1 MTHRIR
7 YLVLLPFVSALL
19 MMAAIVEATAGEAP
33 VLVRGK
39 FQTPVSLEGV
49 LADWKA
55 RGYSDWTSSW
65 KEKGWSSERTY
76 SKNCVRAILAGRMEY
91 IIDGQRF
98 VLDPVTNSSIPRMP
112 RKRRETC
119 PTVFPRCWWP
129 RNRKDGSNGRQAAAS
144 SATGQKRAQL
154 M

>member
-1 MTHRIR
+1 MTPRIR
-7 YLVLLPFVSALL
+7 YLVLFPFVSALL

-49 LADWKA
+49 VADWKA

-65 KEKGWSSERTY
+65 KEQGWSSARGY
-76 SKNCVRAILAGRMEY
+76 YKNCVRAVLAGRMEY

-98 VLDPVTNSSIPRMP
+98 VLEPGDELFYPANAAQTA
-112 RKRRETC
+112 
-119 PTVFPRCWWP
+119 
-129 RNRKDGSNGRQAAAS
+129 RNLSDGVSKVLV
-144 SATGQKRAQL
+144 ATTP
-154 M
+154 